1 MKRLGVPFSGY
12 NSPMTQNAIVR
23 SRINSDVKEQA
34 SIVLEAMGLSVS
46 DVMRIV
52 LTCIAREGA
61 LPFELKLT
69 RTNLHDRTHGQEVH
83 IVGNAEDL
91 SPQFST

>member
-1 MKRLGVPFSGY
+1 MGSLGY
-12 NSPMTQNAIVR
+12 NLPMTQNAIVL

-61 LPFELKLT
+61 LPFELKLARKT
-69 RTNLHDRTHGQEVH
+69 LRDRTHGQEAH
-83 IVGNAEDL
+83 IVWNAEDL
-91 SPQFST
+91 SSQFGT